1 MDKYNAGV
9 SLRNAAYSPKILL
22 AIHSGAL
29 IGLSLLLSLVS
40 YILNKAIQ
48 PSGGLESLGLQAV
61 LATAQLV
68 LQMTQLVVTPF
79 WTAGLCYA
87 AIGIARGRK
96 TVPSDLLMGF
106 NKILPIVT
114 SSLMIGFQYMWRV
127 FLSVFLSSQIVA
139 FTPAGSILYEAA
151 QKIEDVTAEADV
163 VALLGDD
170 FIPVMATYGGI
181 LLLVMLVLV
190 VPVFYRY
197 RMTTYLIM
205 DGQEKGGLRA
215 MLRSRMLMFRRRW
228 ALAKLD
234 LSFWWY
240 YLLLTLCASL
250 GMGDLILQT
259 VGVTLPMSDAVAY
272 WVFLSLGL
280 GSQLLV
286 KTLAGPKV
294 EVTYAHCYDRFL
306 NEASLPEPP
315 VEV

>member
-1 MDKYNAGV
+1 MDKKNAV
-9 SLRNAAYSPKILL
+9 SSLRNAAYSPKILL

-48 PSGGLESLGLQAV
+48 PSGGLDSMNLQA
-61 LATAQLV
+61 LLTTAQLV
-68 LQMTQLVVTPF
+68 LQLAQLVVTPF

-96 TVPSDLLMGF
+96 TVPADLLSGF
-106 NKILPIVT
+106 HQFLPILS
-114 SSLMIGFQYMWRV
+114 SSLFIGFQYMWRV
-127 FLSVFLSSQIVA
+127 FLSVFLSSQILT
-139 FTPAGSILYEAA
+139 FTPAGSIVYEAA
-151 QKIEDVTAEADV
+151 QSIEDLTAEVDV
-163 VALLGDD
+163 QALLGEN
-170 FIPVMATYGGI
+170 FILVMATYAGI
-181 LLLVMLVLV
+181 FALVMLVLV

-250 GMGDLILQT
+250 GVGDLILQA
-259 VGVTLPMSDAVAY
+259 VGVSLPVSDTVAY
-272 WVFLSLGL
+272 WLFLSLGL

-286 KTLAGPKV
+286 KVLAGPKV
-294 EVTYAHCYDRFL
+294 AVTYAHCYDRFL
-306 NEASLPEPP
+306 NETSAPEPP